1 MDFTPPVFAVAL
13 SSLLS
18 VMPFSTQAQTESR
31 GLYATIYA
39 QSTRLG
45 STMFDEIGNAGLGS
59 GVKASFGAGLGLG
72 GDIGF
77 RYGNGW
83 AAELEWNWR
92 RHELKSLER
101 KGTSLSSNGDFATN
115 TFLINGVRRFVGQK
129 GAWVPYLG
137 AGVGWVQEID
147 FDIRA
152 GSKDRAWSDGGKYA
166 LQVIGGAEIPIGNLW
181 KLTTDVRMLR
191 VGRVDLPAEEGV
203 TGRLSQPRYNP
214 ISVQLGLRRGF

>member
-92 RHELKSLER
+92 RHRALAAAQQLR
-101 KGTSLSSNGDFATN
+101 ALP
-115 TFLINGVRRFVGQK
+115 GVC
-129 GAWVPYLG
+129 
-137 AGVGWVQEID
+137 D
-147 FDIRA
+147 
-152 GSKDRAWSDGGKYA
+152 S
-166 LQVIGGAEIPIGNLW
+166 GGAARFIE
-181 KLTTDVRMLR
+181 
-191 VGRVDLPAEEGV
+191 
-203 TGRLSQPRYNP
+203 TGP
-214 ISVQLGLRRGF
+214 

>member
-92 RHELKSLER
+92 RHELASLR
-101 KGTSLSSNGDFATN
+101 RAGTAVAGVTEGDFASN
-115 TFLINGVRRFVGQK
+115 IIFVNGLRRFTLASERV
-129 GAWVPYLG
+129 VPYV
-137 AGVGWVQEID
+137 GVGLGWVQEI
-147 FDIRA
+147 DIRA

-214 ISVQLGLRRGF
+214 VSVQLGLRRGF